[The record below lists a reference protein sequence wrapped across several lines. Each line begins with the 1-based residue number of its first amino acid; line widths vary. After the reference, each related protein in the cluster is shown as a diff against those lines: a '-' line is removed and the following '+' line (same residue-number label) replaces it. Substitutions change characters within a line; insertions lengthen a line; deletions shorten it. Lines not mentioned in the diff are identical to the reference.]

1 MADPTGE
8 VVTGYQ
14 FIHKDWSA
22 RIQIEKKST
31 IIVGNRPVKA
41 VAWSVTD
48 LLSEALRIE
57 EHIPHVLKPEPPGIL
72 YACNDEIREN
82 PLKVA
87 DLADE
92 WARSVKEV
100 TGRAHQKNSPVMAN
114 GVISFPRE
122 RMDDWPAFR
131 DASLAWLKKKYG
143 ERLKLVVEHATD
155 EAHPHVHY
163 YAVPTKGE
171 SFGAVHEGYGESRTT
186 RRNKIEEVGKNA
198 VDKKGKAFTK
208 GASTGKAYID
218 AMKGYQDDF
227 HNKVGKYF
235 ALARLG
241 PQVEKLSHAEAIRQR
256 NERKAEADR
265 LAAEKLRDKA
275 DDELIAALEERRV
288 SNLEMARKAAQ
299 VETEAEEA
307 GRQMIEEARERSRI
321 EAQRLMEAAKIAAE
335 EKKRTIDALL
345 KGDERVAI
353 RVFKE
358 NVKLKEELRTTRTA
372 LAAAKQE
379 IELLKAKFSS
389 AYNWL
394 KDAVKKLEFIG
405 DFSFSRIFARQ
416 AVEELREREKARGGE
431 RDKGKVGS
439 KLSSLPKP
447 APKGYKA

>member
-1 MADPTGE
+1 MAHLTRQ

-22 RIQIEKKST
+22 RVQIEKKNT

-41 VAWSVTD
+41 VAWSASD
-48 LLSEALRIE
+48 LLSEALRLE
-57 EHIPHVLKPEPPGIL
+57 GHIPHVLKPEPPGIL
-72 YACNDEIREN
+72 YACNDEIRED

-87 DLADE
+87 DLADD

-131 DASLAWLKKKYG
+131 EACLIWLRKKYG

-163 YAVPTKGE
+163 FAIPLKGE
-171 SFGAVHEGYGESRTT
+171 SFGAVHEGYGESRAT
-186 RRNKIEEVGKNA
+186 RRTKIEQTGKNA
-198 VDKKGKAFTK
+198 VDKKGRGFTK

-227 HNKVGKYF
+227 HNKVGKHF

-265 LAAEKLRDKA
+265 LAAETLRDKA
-275 DDELIAALEERRV
+275 DVELIAALEERRV
-288 SNLEMARKAAQ
+288 SNLKMARKAAQ
-299 VETEAEEA
+299 IEAEAHEA
-307 GRQMIEEARERSRI
+307 GKQLIEDARERSRI
-321 EAQRLMEAAKIAAE
+321 EAQRLMEVANVAAE
-335 EKKRTIDALL
+335 AKKRTIDALL
-345 KGDERVAI
+345 KGDERLAI
-353 RVFKE
+353 RVLKE
-358 NVKLKEELRTTRTA
+358 NVQLKEELRTTQKA
-372 LAAAKQE
+372 LTAAKQE
-379 IELLKAKFSS
+379 VEVLKAKFSS

-394 KDAVKKLEFIG
+394 KDAVKKLEFFG
-405 DFSFSRIFARQ
+405 DFSFSRIFSRQ
-416 AVEELREREKARGGE
+416 AVEELSEGAREGE
-431 RDKGKVGS
+431 RDKGKFGS

-447 APKGYKA
+447 SPKSCKF